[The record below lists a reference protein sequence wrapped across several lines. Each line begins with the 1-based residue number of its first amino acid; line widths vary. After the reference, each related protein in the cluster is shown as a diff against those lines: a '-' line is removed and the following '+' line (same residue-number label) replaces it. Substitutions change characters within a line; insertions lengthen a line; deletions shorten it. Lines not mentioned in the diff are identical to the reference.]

1 MRRARPEHA
10 ELWQEVPARTM
21 DGSTAEEAPLL
32 LIDELEPRLT
42 PDSPFGSSMNNSPP
56 PSRQVGWGC

>member
-42 PDSPFGSSMNNSPP
+42 PDGYFWPP
-56 PSRQVGWGC
+56 PDKQVGWGC